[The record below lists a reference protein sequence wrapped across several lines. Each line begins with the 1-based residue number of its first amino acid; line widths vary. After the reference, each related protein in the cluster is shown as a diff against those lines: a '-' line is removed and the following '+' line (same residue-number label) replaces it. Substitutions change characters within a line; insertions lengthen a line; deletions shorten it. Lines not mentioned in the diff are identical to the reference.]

1 MRQRDLLV
9 LLACGVGI
17 FISFQRDP
25 GDGFRLRRS
34 WSFPLDQALYKDG
47 TDPQPHEKLPPP
59 LVTDIDGDGQM
70 DVVLVTKEPSVK
82 LLGKAGLRYSTGKK
96 GDFRAASPTHEA
108 TLLSSI
114 VRLSTGRQPAA
125 LASGY
130 IDPPPKDPITLRR
143 QVVVVVTQDWTVL
156 CFDEKLKLMWESN
169 LQVRPSTRLRRR
181 HALNSCAVAGL
192 CAG

>member
-1 MRQRDLLV
+1 
-9 LLACGVGI
+9 
-17 FISFQRDP
+17 
-25 GDGFRLRRS
+25 
-34 WSFPLDQALYKDG
+34 
-47 TDPQPHEKLPPP
+47 
-59 LVTDIDGDGQM
+59 M

-130 IDPPPKDPITLRR
+130 IDPPPKGAASF
-143 QVVVVVTQDWTVL
+143 VTQNHLYWPPCLRSSSSRTCNTVAR
-156 CFDEKLKLMWESN
+156 S
-169 LQVRPSTRLRRR
+169 S
-181 HALNSCAVAGL
+181 SG
-192 CAG
+192 